1 MGELRVNNVKASAL
15 RFWAFLGRHQ
25 LGLLLTG
32 AVLLA
37 FAMVSVALYMYERS
51 DASRLDLSHPDY
63 KQVRSQ
69 ITTEKS
75 SGLSGTGP
83 INDSFLK
90 DFEKKYNEQAK
101 HATVVDAFS
110 GDVLSDEALGIE
122 E

>member
-1 MGELRVNNVKASAL
+1 MNKLRHATL
-15 RFWAFLGRHQ
+15 QIRTRFAQHQ
-25 LGLLLTG
+25 LALLLVG
-32 AVLLA
+32 AMLLA
-37 FAMVSVALYMYERS
+37 FVMVAIALQMYNRS

-83 INDSFLK
+83 INDNFLK
-90 DFEKKYNEQAK
+90 DFDKKYTEQAK
-101 HATVVDAFS
+101 RATDVDAFS

-122 E
+122 G

>member
-1 MGELRVNNVKASAL
+1 MNNLRRSAL
-15 RFWAFLGRHQ
+15 QIRTVVSRHQ
-25 LGLLLTG
+25 LGLMLVG
-32 AVLLA
+32 SVLLA
-37 FAMVSVALYMYERS
+37 FSMVAIALHVYNRS

-90 DFEKKYNEQAK
+90 DFEKKYAEQSK
-101 HATVVDAFS
+101 RATDVDAFS

-122 E
+122 G